1 MSGTFSFTNPYT
13 YFATKIEKKIHFEDD
28 LILAK
33 PSKPSSNNAVPAV
46 PPLDPSVQR
55 RRLAWLY
62 WIRVGF
68 AALGGFISGI
78 AGLVT
83 PLASSSSDLWT
94 NLKDNIANPNA
105 YYGFYI
111 AIIIYFATY
120 YLAKYTL
127 LKGIA
132 PKDKNRLI
140 TQGIGSYI
148 MMFIFS
154 WILFNTYHFCT
165 LLSACHV

>member
-1 MSGTFSFTNPYT
+1 M
-13 YFATKIEKKIHFEDD
+13 
-28 LILAK
+28 
-33 PSKPSSNNAVPAV
+33 
-46 PPLDPSVQR
+46 DPSLQR
-55 RRLAWLY
+55 RMLARLY

-68 AALGGFISGI
+68 GALGGVISGI

-83 PLASSSSDLWT
+83 PLALSSSTTVWT
-94 NLKDNIANPNA
+94 ELKDNVANPNA

-111 AIIIYFATY
+111 AIILFFATY
-120 YLAKYTL
+120 YLAKYTI

-165 LLSACHV
+165 LLSACHI

>member
-1 MSGTFSFTNPYT
+1 M
-13 YFATKIEKKIHFEDD
+13 
-28 LILAK
+28 AK
-33 PSKPSSNNAVPAV
+33 PSRNNNAVPAV
-46 PPLDPSVQR
+46 PPLDPSLQR
-55 RRLAWLY
+55 QRLAWLY

-68 AALGGFISGI
+68 AALGGFVSGV

-83 PLASSSSDLWT
+83 PLTVPPSGTIWT
-94 NLKDNIANPNA
+94 TLKDNIANPEA
-105 YYGFYI
+105 YYGLYI
-111 AIIIYFATY
+111 AIFVFLFTY
-120 YLAKYTL
+120 YLAKYTI

-165 LLSACHV
+165 LLSACHI

>member
-1 MSGTFSFTNPYT
+1 
-13 YFATKIEKKIHFEDD
+13 
-28 LILAK
+28 LAK
-33 PSKPSSNNAVPAV
+33 PTRNNALPAI
-46 PPLDPSVQR
+46 PPLDPSIQR
-55 RRLAWLY
+55 KMLGRLY

-68 AALGGFISGI
+68 GAVGGFLAGL

-83 PLASSSSDLWT
+83 PLEPVATDIWT
-94 NLKDNIANPNA
+94 QLKDNVANPNA
-105 YYGFYI
+105 YYGLYI
-111 AIIIYFATY
+111 AVIIYFVTY

-140 TQGIGSYI
+140 TQGIGSFI
-148 MMFIFS
+148 MMFIFT

-165 LLSACHV
+165 LLSACHA